1 MKIIFSENLFKF
13 KKKTIYPNSIG
24 KERHIFFSFKS
35 KNKYD

>member
-13 KKKTIYPNSIG
+13 KKKITYPDSIG
-24 KERHIFFSFKS
+24 KERHILFSYKS